1 MSKEVEVEKMKA
13 IGARNLLKSY
23 AKQREAQ
30 QEQLRA
36 LIVEKKS
43 ELDRL
48 NTQYNA
54 LAKMESEQQEF
65 IEQFMLQKW
74 SNWWIWNQR
83 AGKETIIMTTV
94 N

>member
-1 MSKEVEVEKMKA
+1 MIFDTVSKEVEKEKIKA

-36 LIVEKKS
+36 LIVEKKT

-48 NTQYNA
+48 NTQYTA
-54 LAKMESEQQEF
+54 LAKMEADQQDF
-65 IEQFMLQKW
+65 MEQFILQK
-74 SNWWIWNQR
+74 
-83 AGKETIIMTTV
+83 
-94 N
+94 

>member
-1 MSKEVEVEKMKA
+1 MTQSGFCQGIADSFITIFDTVSKEVELEKMKA

-36 LIVEKKS
+36 LIVEKKT

-48 NTQYNA
+48 TTQYNT
-54 LAKMESEQQEF
+54 LAKIEGQQQEF
-65 IEQFMLQKW
+65 IDQFILQ
-74 SNWWIWNQR
+74 N
-83 AGKETIIMTTV
+83 
-94 N
+94 